1 MRARASY
8 LRNLD
13 WVLLAAVGGI
23 VAYGL
28 WMVSGITKD
37 DITGDPNYYVVRQA
51 AYALIGVAGMAG
63 MILIDP
69 SFWRKHYRVVYGL
82 LIFMLV
88 LTPVLGTSVRNTRR
102 WIDIGPFRFQPSEF
116 GKLLLVLFLA
126 AFLAERGTRIYERQ
140 TTTAAIGLAAVPML
154 LVFLQ
159 PDFGTAIVYAA
170 ILGAALFIAGT
181 RWSQVSVLLGLGVV
195 MAAFVL
201 WIGPAIGVHVLKEY
215 QRRAHHRLSRTRPRI
230 RAARPG
236 TSRSRSP
243 RSARAAWT
251 DADSSGATQTNYN
264 FLPEHATDFV
274 FASTAEQRGF
284 LGVTILLLLYLLV
297 IWRALKVV
305 TLARDAFAAIAAGGD
320 RVRAPHADLHQ
331 RRHDDRDGADHGHSA
346 SLRERG
352 RKLDGR
358 EPARDRRPAVDLRA
372 ATLARRRETGRVGVR
387 PTGLERRHST
397 LSRSVTSWATRD
409 FSITFLSSR
418 SPRLRQA
425 PLMRCQSL
433 GIAKA

>member
-1 MRARASY
+1 MADYAVSGQVATRPRARAREASY

-28 WMVSGITKD
+28 WMVSGITRD

-63 MILIDP
+63 MILVDP

-88 LTPVLGTSVRNTRR
+88 VTPVLGTSVRNTRR

-126 AFLAERGTRIYERQ
+126 AFLAERGKRIYERQ
-140 TTTAAIGLAAVPML
+140 TTTAAIGLASVPML

-181 RWSQVSVLLGLGVV
+181 RWSQVSVLLGLGVAI
-195 MAAFVL
+195 AAFVL
-201 WIGPAIGVHVLKEY
+201 WIGPAMGVHVLKEY
-215 QRRAHHRLSRTRPRI
+215 QRDRI
-230 RAARPG
+230 VGFTNPSKDPSGATWNINQSITAVGAGGVNGRGP
-236 TSRSRSP
+236 
-243 RSARAAWT
+243 
-251 DADSSGATQTNYN
+251 SGATQTNYN

-305 TLARDAFAAIAAGGD
+305 TLARDAFAAIAAGAIAFALLTQIFINVGMTIGM
-320 RVRAPHADLHQ
+320 APITGIPLPFVSVGGSSMVANL
-331 RRHDDRDGADHGHSA
+331 
-346 SLRERG
+346 
-352 RKLDGR
+352 
-358 EPARDRRPAVDLRA
+358 
-372 ATLARRRETGRVGVR
+372 LAIGVLQSICVRRR
-387 PTGLERRHST
+387 
-397 LSRSVTSWATRD
+397 
-409 FSITFLSSR
+409 
-418 SPRLRQA
+418 
-425 PLMRCQSL
+425 
-433 GIAKA
+433 